1 MEWGCGFGRGA
12 AAALR
17 RAAGWVSF
25 EGFDRWGLG
34 PATVVGFRWLG
45 SLSKVF
51 LFIDCA
57 KKIGVLS
64 NHDVE
69 MLRNKKFVVFP
80 GDWAPWGR
88 RGLTAVVGFGFR
100 SLLGLFWMVPESK
113 FVC

>member
-1 MEWGCGFGRGA
+1 MGLGSCDGCRLLLA
-12 AAALR
+12 
-17 RAAGWVSF
+17 WESF
-25 EGFDRWGLG
+25 E
-34 PATVVGFRWLG
+34 
-45 SLSKVF
+45 VF

-57 KKIGVLS
+57 KKIGILS
-64 NHDVE
+64 NRDVE

-100 SLLGLFWMVPESK
+100 SLLGLLWIVPESK